1 MASQIKI
8 VLRKNFILLG
18 GIGMS
23 KELVVKALRNPELRN
38 TVDFEHPVSQVDAE
52 ELKNISGG
60 SDIEPQTA
68 WVCRT
73 VIITLRNCPSIKK
86 CYPGD

>member
-1 MASQIKI
+1 
-8 VLRKNFILLG
+8 
-18 GIGMS
+18 MS
-23 KELVVKALRNPELRN
+23 KELVVRALRNPEFRN
-38 TVDFEHPVSQVDAE
+38 EVDFEHPVSQVDAE

-60 SDIEPQTA
+60 ADVQPQTA

-73 VIITLRNCPSIKK
+73 ILITIRNCPSVVR